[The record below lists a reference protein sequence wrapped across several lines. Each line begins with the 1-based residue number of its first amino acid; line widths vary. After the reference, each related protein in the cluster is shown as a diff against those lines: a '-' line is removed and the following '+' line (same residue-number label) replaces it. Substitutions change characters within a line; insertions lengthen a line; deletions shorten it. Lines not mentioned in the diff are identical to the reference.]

1 MASSSANERSPAPRS
16 KTEAGF
22 SCVSRSKGLWCR
34 RINTSMVSA
43 VTAGNGHFDD
53 GFERTP
59 KKMQSARKA
68 LEGGSPVR
76 CLSDSVE
83 AMRFVLS
90 CSGGRASTRLRL
102 IVSGT
107 VEVSIALTS
116 A

>member
-1 MASSSANERSPAPRS
+1 
-16 KTEAGF
+16 
-22 SCVSRSKGLWCR
+22 
-34 RINTSMVSA
+34 MVSA

-83 AMRFVLS
+83 AMRFVLDQLDYP
-90 CSGGRASTRLRL
+90 GKRFDIIGTPDPL
-102 IVSGT
+102 IVGPP
-107 VEVSIALTS
+107 EVVAAETGETTTRP
-116 A
+116 

>member
-1 MASSSANERSPAPRS
+1 
-16 KTEAGF
+16 
-22 SCVSRSKGLWCR
+22 
-34 RINTSMVSA
+34 MVSA